1 MGQSLAKNLIH
12 LIFSTKHRVPVLMS
26 KIRAELN
33 SYVAGALRDWE
44 SPAIEVNSVDDH
56 VHLLFW
62 LSKNHALKKIVEEVK
77 KSSSKWIKSKGVQ
90 FDGFH
95 WQNGYAAFSVS
106 QSNVSRVR
114 AYIRNQE
121 EHHRKISFQDEFRA
135 FLKRHG
141 IEYDERYLWD

>member
-12 LIFSTKHRVPVLMS
+12 LIFSTKHRVPVLTPDV
-26 KIRAELN
+26 RGEVN
-33 SYVAGALRDWE
+33 SYVAGILRDWE
-44 SPAIEVNSVDDH
+44 SPSIEVNSVEDH
-56 VHLLFW
+56 VHLFFC

-106 QSNVSRVR
+106 QSNVPRVR
-114 AYIRNQE
+114 AYIRKQE

-141 IEYDERYLWD
+141 VEYDERYLWD